1 MHGSTG
7 VGSLPPRS
15 RSVSPRGMSCRCRIP
30 SRPCRPGRSPPGPVC
45 RQPGRVR
52 RRRASREGA
61 HRRRCARRGARHG
74 RKWLRWTAGQ
84 AEAGRPGATAL
95 AGHGLRRALWDQLR
109 GLPRDRRTT
118 RRVPSPQRS
127 RVPRSRA
134 ARAGAPRD
142 RRRRARHAP
151 AWFRS
156 RRRRQFD
163 RCADRRAGV
172 GHLRQVGQIG
182 AGRRHRIA
190 RVCHG
195 GRGRRARAG
204 RVCDGVRR
212 LPRPGWKRRSQGRRG
227 GRFVV
232 PRPGERSVPAHDGDR
247 RAERPRHAGLAR
259 LHAGPAALRG
269 AGLRRRGLARR
280 SAPTGARTRLADERE
295 LKPCAPIMNV
305 FPSRVPRDAA
315 SSSNSAWLST
325 PSAPSLW
332 ASPSSATSLPPP
344 GGSVAANPGSSWAG
358 WTASL
363 SDRPASPITRT
374 RSACSGTA
382 TPPRSRAGC
391 GASTANASR
400 SSRSTVPTL
409 AVPCAGSRSPSSS
422 CAPVTAASTT
432 RTARAPPDRR
442 RAGSSSTSTR
452 SARASSGSAA
462 ASFPPSPARCEGHV
476 PLIRSVS
483 QWLEERA
490 GLGAMVRPVMEH
502 QVPRSSASW
511 WYVFGSATL
520 TLFIMQIATGICLAL
535 VYLPS
540 ADTAYDSLLYL
551 NYVAPLGWFL
561 RAVHFWGSNAMVAV
575 MTLHLIQVFLFGA
588 HKYPREMTWVVGV
601 FLFLCTLGMAFTGQV
616 LRWDQDAYWGLGI
629 AASIAG
635 RSPII
640 GESVVQILLGGPIIA
655 GRTLTRFF
663 AVHVFIVPGLL
674 IALVGLHLFLV
685 LRLGIN
691 EWPMPG
697 RLVDRRTYRQRY
709 EEEVHKD
716 GV

>member
-1 MHGSTG
+1 MHELTGAGS
-7 VGSLPPRS
+7 SPPRS
-15 RSVSPRGMSCRCRIP
+15 RSVSPQGTWCRGRIP
-30 SRPCRPGRSPPGPVC
+30 SQPCRRGRSPHGPAC

-61 HRRRCARRGARHG
+61 HRRRCARAGARHG
-74 RKWLRWTAGQ
+74 RRWLRRTAGQ
-84 AEAGRPGATAL
+84 TEAGRPGATAL
-95 AGHGLRRALWDQLR
+95 AGHGLRSPLCDQLR
-109 GLPRDRRTT
+109 GVPRDRRTA

-134 ARAGAPRD
+134 ARARAPRD

-172 GHLRQVGQIG
+172 GHLRQVGQVG
-182 AGRRHRIA
+182 AGRRRRTA
-190 RVCHG
+190 RVCYG

-204 RVCDGVRR
+204 RVCDGVRC
-212 LPRPGWKRRSQGRRG
+212 LPRPGGQRRSQGRRG
-227 GRFVV
+227 RRFVV
-232 PRPGERSVPAHDGDR
+232 PRPRERSVPAHDGHR
-247 RAERPRHAGLAR
+247 RTERSRHAGLAR

-280 SAPTGARTRLADERE
+280 SATPGARTHFADERE
-295 LKPCAPIMNV
+295 LKPCAPITNV
-305 FPSRVPRDAA
+305 FPSTAHRDAA
-315 SSSNSAWLST
+315 SSSSSAWPST
-325 PSAPSLW
+325 PSERCSW
-332 ASPSSATSLPPP
+332 ASPSSGTSSRPS
-344 GGSVAANPGSSWAG
+344 GDSAAASPGSSWAE
-358 WTASL
+358 WTVSPWDRHGSPSTKTRFAS
-363 SDRPASPITRT
+363 
-374 RSACSGTA
+374 SGTVPRA
-382 TPPRSRAGC
+382 RSRAGC
-391 GASTANASR
+391 AASTGSGSR
-400 SSRSTVPTL
+400 SSPSTARTSV
-409 AVPCAGSRSPSSS
+409 VPCAGSRSPSSS

-462 ASFPPSPARCEGHV
+462 ASFPPSPVRCEARV

-490 GLGAMVRPVMEH
+490 GLGAMVRPVTEH
-502 QVPRSSASW
+502 QGPRRSASW

-520 TLFIMQIATGICLAL
+520 TLFMMQIATGICLAL

-540 ADTAYDSLLYL
+540 AAKAYDSLLYL

-629 AASIAG
+629 GASIAA
-635 RSPII
+635 RSPVI
-640 GESVVQILLGGPIIA
+640 GESVVQ
-655 GRTLTRFF
+655 
-663 AVHVFIVPGLL
+663 
-674 IALVGLHLFLV
+674 
-685 LRLGIN
+685 
-691 EWPMPG
+691 
-697 RLVDRRTYRQRY
+697 
-709 EEEVHKD
+709 
-716 GV
+716 